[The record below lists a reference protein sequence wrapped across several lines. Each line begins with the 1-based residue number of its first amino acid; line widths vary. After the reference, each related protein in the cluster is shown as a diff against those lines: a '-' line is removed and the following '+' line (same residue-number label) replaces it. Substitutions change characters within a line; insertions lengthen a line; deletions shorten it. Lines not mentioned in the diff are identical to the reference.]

1 MKYPIFKKLHS
12 FFKDFWKKN
21 HDLCWGLISLCGIS
35 ITTAITSP
43 NIFPTLLILFIVLFL
58 ISIIRF
64 YILFYKKEFNY
75 IQHFCLRNGRPNNPI
90 IISSD
95 TPSDLWINYSLG
107 KNIRNYYI
115 IIPCYIEYKIEFPEL
130 SDNLKLLSSDNKYKN
145 YIIIKGNMIHS
156 SILDETIGLNLTS
169 IRNIGRSR
177 FEVFYLVKNNLKNFE
192 KKMKNFIDDEL
203 ILQ

>member
-1 MKYPIFKKLHS
+1 MKYSIFKELCS

-21 HDLCWGLISLCGIS
+21 HELCWGLIALCGIS
-35 ITTAITSP
+35 IYTAITLP
-43 NIFPTLLILFIVLFL
+43 NIFPTLLIIFIVLFL
-58 ISIIRF
+58 ILIIRF
-64 YILFYKKEFNY
+64 YILFYKKEFKY
-75 IQHFCLRNGRPNNPI
+75 IQHFSLRNGRPNKPI

-95 TPSDLWINYSLG
+95 TPSVLWISYRLG
-107 KNIRNYYI
+107 KKVRNYYI

-130 SDNLKLLSSDNKYKN
+130 SDNLKLLSSDNEN

-156 SILDETIGLNLTS
+156 SILEETIGLNLTS

-177 FEVFYLVKNNLKNFE
+177 FEVYYLVKNNLKNFE

-203 ILQ
+203 ILL